1 MKPFR
6 LDEYLQNPSRK
17 VVTRD
22 GKPVRIICTDAKG
35 DYPVVGLVSK
45 NDKNLEDV
53 ETFNKYGKYLEK
65 QTDERDL
72 FFSPEKR
79 EGWVNI
85 YRNVEGNVITS
96 VIVYDTKEKAEKVKD
111 NFGYLGTI
119 HIEWE
124 E

>member
-1 MKPFR
+1 MKQFS
-6 LDEYLQNPSRK
+6 LKEHLANPSRN

-22 GKPVRIICTDAKG
+22 GRPARIICTDAKG
-35 DYPVVGLVSK
+35 KYSVIAL
-45 NDKNLEDV
+45 V
-53 ETFNKYGKYLEK
+53 ETDDTEITYKFNAEGKYLDG
-65 QTDERDL
+65 DEDNRDL
-72 FFSPEKR
+72 FFATEKH

-85 YRNVEGNVITS
+85 YRNGEGNTITS
-96 VIVYDTKEKAEKVKD
+96 VRVYDTKEKAEKAKD

>member
-1 MKPFR
+1 MKQFS
-6 LDEYLQNPSRK
+6 LKEHLANPSRN

-22 GKPVRIICTDAKG
+22 GRPARIICTDAKG
-35 DYPVVGLVSK
+35 KYSVIAL
-45 NDKNLEDV
+45 V
-53 ETFNKYGKYLEK
+53 ETDDTEITYKFNAEGKYLDG
-65 QTDERDL
+65 DEDNRDL
-72 FFSPEKR
+72 FFASEKR

-85 YRNVEGNVITS
+85 YRNGEGNTITS
-96 VIVYDTKEKAEKVKD
+96 VRVYDTKEKAEKAKD

>member
-1 MKPFR
+1 MKQFS
-6 LDEYLQNPSRK
+6 LKEHLANPSRN

-22 GKPVRIICTDAKG
+22 GRPARIICTDAKG
-35 DYPVVGLVSK
+35 KYSVIAL
-45 NDKNLEDV
+45 V
-53 ETFNKYGKYLEK
+53 ETDDTEITYKFNEEGKYLDG
-65 QTDERDL
+65 DEDNRDL
-72 FFSPEKR
+72 FFASEKR

-85 YRNVEGNVITS
+85 YRNGEGNTITS
-96 VIVYDTKEKAEKVKD
+96 VRVYDTKEKAEKAKD